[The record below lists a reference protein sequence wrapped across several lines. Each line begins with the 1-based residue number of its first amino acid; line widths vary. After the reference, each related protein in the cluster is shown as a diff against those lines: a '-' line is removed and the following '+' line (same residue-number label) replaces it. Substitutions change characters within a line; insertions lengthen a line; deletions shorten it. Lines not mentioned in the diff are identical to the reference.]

1 MPIHVI
7 KNVLG
12 LVPEVAGHVKKAY
25 VEQDFPTHD
34 LDSTIVSALEIAYL
48 TKVAHVPVDI
58 EDVARVSTAVKLYGV
73 SDKVHEHVDNMC
85 KQAVMTKTASQN
97 VEDEVR
103 QAEELIRSRAAVPV
117 GIEKVASQAAE
128 LYDNYTDLVTDK
140 TVRLYAC
147 AGTLVKEAALAALKV
162 RAERTGNQQFT
173 KVAQIIEASDVEKF
187 SVEDNR
193 TVVNAILTLEKQAN
207 YFASDIFPEI
217 FSMEKKAAMVDLG
230 SKKVSPE
237 AIIRLGADRV
247 KTLVGSEVA
256 KLVESHDAASLVAV
270 INSLPLPEKQ
280 LLARA
285 L

>member
-103 QAEELIRSRAAVPV
+103 QAEELIRSRASVPV

>member
-58 EDVARVSTAVKLYGV
+58 EDVTRVSTAVKLYGV

-103 QAEELIRSRAAVPV
+103 QAEELIRSRASVPV

>member
-58 EDVARVSTAVKLYGV
+58 EDVTRVSTAVKLYGV
-73 SDKVHEHVDNMC
+73 SDKVHEHVDSMC

>member
-12 LVPEVAGHVKKAY
+12 LIPEVAGHVKKAY

-34 LDSTIVSALEIAYL
+34 VDSTIVSALEVAYL
-48 TKVAHVPVDI
+48 TKVAHVPVDPD
-58 EDVARVSTAVKLYGV
+58 DVARVAHAVKLYGV
-73 SDKVHEHVDNMC
+73 SDKVHEHVENLC
-85 KQAVMTKTASQN
+85 KQAYLTKTASQN
-97 VEDEVR
+97 IQDEVR
-103 QAEELIRSRAAVPV
+103 QAEELIRSRASTPV

-128 LYDNYTDLVTDK
+128 LYDTYPDMVSDK

-147 AGTLVKEAALAALKV
+147 TGTIVKEAALAALKV

-173 KVAQIIEASDVEKF
+173 KIASIIEASDVEKF

-193 TVVNAILTLEKQAN
+193 TVVNAILTIEKQAN

-237 AIIRLGADRV
+237 AIIRLGADRIR
-247 KTLVGSEVA
+247 TLVGDDVA
-256 KLVESHDAASLVAV
+256 KLVESHDAANLVAV

-280 LLARA
+280 LLARV

>member
-1 MPIHVI
+1 M
-7 KNVLG
+7 
-12 LVPEVAGHVKKAY
+12 
-25 VEQDFPTHD
+25 
-34 LDSTIVSALEIAYL
+34 
-48 TKVAHVPVDI
+48 
-58 EDVARVSTAVKLYGV
+58 
-73 SDKVHEHVDNMC
+73 
-85 KQAVMTKTASQN
+85 
-97 VEDEVR
+97 
-103 QAEELIRSRAAVPV
+103 
-117 GIEKVASQAAE
+117 
-128 LYDNYTDLVTDK
+128 
-140 TVRLYAC
+140 
-147 AGTLVKEAALAALKV
+147 
-162 RAERTGNQQFT
+162 
-173 KVAQIIEASDVEKF
+173 EKF

>member
-58 EDVARVSTAVKLYGV
+58 EDVTRVSTAVKLYGV

-103 QAEELIRSRAAVPV
+103 QAEELIRSRATVPV

>member
-140 TVRLYAC
+140 TVCLYAC

>member
-58 EDVARVSTAVKLYGV
+58 EDVTRVPTAVKLYGV

-97 VEDEVR
+97 GEDEVR

-128 LYDNYTDLVTDK
+128 LYDNYADLVTDK

>member
-128 LYDNYTDLVTDK
+128 LYDNYADLVTDK

>member
-58 EDVARVSTAVKLYGV
+58 EDVTRVSTAVKLYGV

-140 TVRLYAC
+140 TVRLYEC

>member
-58 EDVARVSTAVKLYGV
+58 EDVTRVSTAVKLYGV

-128 LYDNYTDLVTDK
+128 LYDNYADLVTDK